1 MEGPAALVR
10 GTTRYAL
17 AEGVRLQPGDII
29 EVTDKGLM
37 EIEFAD
43 GVALALNAGTRL
55 LTVSS
60 ARGKSAAGDY
70 YLMQGALKLSGIK
83 QGSSFRFVTPV
94 FTLQPVEGTTVLA
107 VASGEGSVF
116 VEGGEARLTEPGSK
130 AKGAAPAPLR
140 LKSGEY
146 YTRKAEQPKGVVAP
160 RPSQAFIATL
170 PRIFLDPLPSR
181 MARYKEREV
190 QPKRIDEV
198 SYAEVEAWL
207 KAPPD
212 IRRPMVARF
221 RSLVSDPA
229 FRAALVANLKFH
241 PEWDP
246 VLFPEKY
253 KPKEPA
259 DPKGAA
265 RNVPAP
271 ARPGG
276 TQ

>member
-10 GTTRYAL
+10 GTTRHAL

-29 EVTDKGLM
+29 EVSDKGLAQV
-37 EIEFAD
+37 EFPD
-43 GVALALNAGTRL
+43 GAALALSAGTRIL
-55 LTVSS
+55 AVSAS
-60 ARGKSAAGDY
+60 RGKSAPGDY
-70 YLMQGALKLSGIK
+70 YVMQGTLKLSGVK
-83 QGSSFRFVTPV
+83 QGASFRFLTPV
-94 FTLQPVEGTTVLA
+94 FTLQPAEGAIVLVVSSA
-107 VASGEGSVF
+107 EGSVF
-116 VEGGEARLTEPGSK
+116 VEGGEARVIDPP

-146 YTRKAEQPKGVVAP
+146 YTRKAEQKGSVAS
-160 RPSQAFIATL
+160 RPSQAFIGTL

-190 QPKRIDEV
+190 QPRPLEEV

-221 RSLVSDPA
+221 RPRVSDPA
-229 FRAALVANLKFH
+229 FRAALVTNLKSH

-253 KPKEPA
+253 KPREPA
-259 DPKGAA
+259 ANTAGSRSDPTTPK
-265 RNVPAP
+265 P
-271 ARPGG
+271 PGKP
-276 TQ
+276 